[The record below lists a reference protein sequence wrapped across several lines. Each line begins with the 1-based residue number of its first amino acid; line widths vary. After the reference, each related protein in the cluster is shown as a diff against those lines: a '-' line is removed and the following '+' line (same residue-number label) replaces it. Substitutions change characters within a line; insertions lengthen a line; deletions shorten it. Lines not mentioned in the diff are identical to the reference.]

1 MLSALRLIF
10 LGALL
15 GASVC
20 ASPIEFVMDTSLNG
34 SRSDPATATHPGK
47 WPPTTKA
54 PALRAPAGT
63 AGHAYQSPSSSLAA
77 DNRSHDNNNA
87 SAVSMLLP
95 QDGDASGAVAPAVTP
110 QLPIYIAQPSAK
122 KPENKIKCHCDT
134 CKESNNIC
142 ETDGFCFTSV
152 EKNSDG
158 SIIFSYSCMVVKYNM
173 QRSKP
178 FECLT
183 SNERFDTYRID
194 CCKSDFCNK
203 NEIMKRIFET
213 DYVPHRLT
221 SWEFVAIIL
230 GATLFIC
237 FTGTSTWYYCQ
248 RRKRMASGRTF
259 AKEDSAYD
267 PILNGN
273 TTIHDI
279 IEMTTSGSGSAGLPL
294 LVQRSIARQVQ
305 LCHVI
310 GKGRFGEVWRGR
322 WRGEN
327 VAVKIFSSREECSWF
342 REAEIYQ
349 TVMLRHENILG
360 FIAADNKDNGTWTQL
375 WLVTDYHENG
385 SLFDY
390 LTTHPVD
397 TNTMLNM
404 SLSIAT
410 GLAHLH
416 MDIVG
421 TRGKPAI
428 AHRDLKSKN
437 ILVKSNLSC
446 AIGDLGLAVRHVE
459 KNDSVDIP
467 STHRVGTKR
476 YMAPEVLD
484 ESMNDQHFDSYKR
497 ADVYAFGLILW
508 EIARRC
514 NMGMIYDEYQLPYYD
529 VVQPDPSIEEMKKVV
544 CIEKCRPN
552 IPNRWHASDV
562 LHNMAKVMKEC
573 WYPNPVARLTALRIK
588 KTLASIS
595 VEDKVKN

>member
-1 MLSALRLIF
+1 
-10 LGALL
+10 
-15 GASVC
+15 
-20 ASPIEFVMDTSLNG
+20 
-34 SRSDPATATHPGK
+34 
-47 WPPTTKA
+47 
-54 PALRAPAGT
+54 
-63 AGHAYQSPSSSLAA
+63 
-77 DNRSHDNNNA
+77 
-87 SAVSMLLP
+87 
-95 QDGDASGAVAPAVTP
+95 
-110 QLPIYIAQPSAK
+110 
-122 KPENKIKCHCDT
+122 
-134 CKESNNIC
+134 
-142 ETDGFCFTSV
+142 
-152 EKNSDG
+152 
-158 SIIFSYSCMVVKYNM
+158 
-173 QRSKP
+173 
-178 FECLT
+178 
-183 SNERFDTYRID
+183 
-194 CCKSDFCNK
+194 
-203 NEIMKRIFET
+203 
-213 DYVPHRLT
+213 
-221 SWEFVAIIL
+221 
-230 GATLFIC
+230 
-237 FTGTSTWYYCQ
+237 
-248 RRKRMASGRTF
+248 
-259 AKEDSAYD
+259 
-267 PILNGN
+267 
-273 TTIHDI
+273 
-279 IEMTTSGSGSAGLPL
+279 
-294 LVQRSIARQVQ
+294 
-305 LCHVI
+305 
-310 GKGRFGEVWRGR
+310 
-322 WRGEN
+322 
-327 VAVKIFSSREECSWF
+327 
-342 REAEIYQ
+342 
-349 TVMLRHENILG
+349 
-360 FIAADNKDNGTWTQL
+360 L

-529 VVQPDPSIEEMKKVV
+529 VVQPDPSIEEMKKVSLSRNKTNVDSCHNFIISLKVV